1 MKNAFAAQT
10 FFADY
15 LRAAFVEAN
24 VNLEVYEYEPAED
37 QFQTSHPNSVFLYF
51 SDTTLEPGSATQQ
64 GPQQHDP
71 HYNIDVYVSAS
82 ASNDQGVI
90 TESSIV
96 AHRVGDSIVEF
107 IYATILNQ
115 TTINEAEEELG
126 IKINKATFRNI
137 QKIGTVKKVD
147 TSKFVVGFRLRLM
160 VSVQEDNAGYDGTA
174 LSSIVDSLETT
185 QN

>member
-15 LRAAFVEAN
+15 LRAAFVTAN
-24 VNLEVYEYEPAED
+24 TVIDVFEYEPAED
-37 QFQTSHPNSVFLYF
+37 QFHTSHPNGVFLYF
-51 SDTTLEPGSATQQ
+51 SETNLEPGSATQQ

-71 HYNIDVYVSAS
+71 IFNIDVFVSAA

-90 TESSIV
+90 TESSVV
-96 AHRVGDSIVEF
+96 AQKVGDAIVTF

-115 TTINEAEEELG
+115 TTIDKAETALG
-126 IKINKATFRNI
+126 ININKATFRNI
-137 QKIGTVKKVD
+137 SKIGTVKKSD
-147 TSKFVVGFRLRLM
+147 TSKSVVGFRFRFM
-160 VSVQEDNAGYDGTA
+160 VSVQEDNAGYEGTA
-174 LSSIVDSLETT
+174 LSSIVDSLVAN